1 MSSAK
6 ELIKQNAVD
15 VNGKAITDPNFKLKI
30 GDKIKVGERTFLK
43 VSK

>member
-15 VNGKAITDPNFKLKI
+15 VNGKVVSDPSYKVEI
-30 GDKIKVGERTFLK
+30 GDNIQVGERTFLK